1 MKMIIGSARHDENGK
16 YIGGKAGDQA
26 QKRADDYKGE
36 CSLQEFYV
44 HKYGWYCAIAKDP
57 MIRLKLAE
65 RMKALCNNPNVGY
78 DQSGRAGIL
87 KAGIDTKKP
96 TECDCGTAVRQ
107 CVKEATGKDP
117 GEFHTGNEI
126 DALERTGLFTIV
138 TYNGQDLLTGTI
150 LISKKKSHTAIV
162 VQGTKGT
169 IQSAKEPSVAYYG
182 VYKGKGTSI
191 VSALAAVGEK
201 DTSFA
206 HRKKIAA
213 ANGITGYQGT
223 IAQNLKMVQLIKA
236 GKLIKA

>member
-16 YIGGKAGDQA
+16 YIGGRAGDQA

-44 HKYGWYCAIAKDP
+44 HKYGWICAIAKDP

-65 RMKALCNNPNVGY
+65 RMRALCNNPNVGY
-78 DQSGRAGIL
+78 DQGGRAGIL

-96 TECDCGTAVRQ
+96 TECDCGTGVRQ
-107 CVKEATGKDP
+107 CVKEASGKDP
-117 GEFHTGNEI
+117 GAFNTENEKE
-126 DALERTGLFTIV
+126 ALEATGLFNFV
-138 TYNGQDLLTGTI
+138 SYNGQDLPTGTI
-150 LISKKKSHTAIV
+150 LISKKKGHTAIV
-162 VQGTKGT
+162 VEGT
-169 IQSAKEPSVAYYG
+169 IQSAKEPSVTYYG

-213 ANGITGYQGT
+213 ANGINGYQGT
-223 IAQNLKMVQLIKA
+223 IAQNLNMVHLIKA